1 MGDKIVTV
9 SMKDVALKAGV
20 SIASVSRVISGKPG
34 VGKETEKK
42 IREVM
47 DELDYRPNM
56 GARGLV
62 MKSTGNIAIV
72 IPRGTFTLN
81 NPFFS
86 TVLEGIA
93 KGLDKTDY
101 NMVMS
106 FTSLQQKRLL
116 ETQSVDGVILFA
128 PRYKELKLEW
138 LESIGL
144 PIVVIGSYLED
155 SPFPCVRPND
165 EMGTKKAVEELYK
178 LGHRNI
184 GFINGPMD
192 SMHSVKC
199 LRGYKNTIE
208 SLNMEYTKNNVFEVG
223 EFEIQARNQD
233 LEKFLIENSRITG
246 FVCSSDYLAI
256 GLIKAA
262 GKVGLKIPED
272 LSVVG
277 LDDVPLSSHITPA
290 LSTVHVDLIGIGK
303 RASAILINLLKGKQ
317 IRKKEIVF
325 EMDFISRDTTGI
337 VKD

>member
-1 MGDKIVTV
+1 
-9 SMKDVALKAGV
+9 
-20 SIASVSRVISGKPG
+20 
-34 VGKETEKK
+34 
-42 IREVM
+42 
-47 DELDYRPNM
+47 
-56 GARGLV
+56 
-62 MKSTGNIAIV
+62 
-72 IPRGTFTLN
+72 
-81 NPFFS
+81 
-86 TVLEGIA
+86 
-93 KGLDKTDY
+93 
-101 NMVMS
+101 MVMS

-317 IRKKEIVF
+317 IRKK
-325 EMDFISRDTTGI
+325 R
-337 VKD
+337 